1 MKCFFLKE
9 YIYLTIK
16 SILLRENGDLMMCRR
31 KFTHILTTLEAQ
43 FSILQTNLE
52 KDLEEKYLAS
62 MRRHSGGGG
71 AMVMIKKETIDGYRD
86 SIDRIINI
94 IKENYNG
101 ENNKIYTGYDGL
113 ILKNIAEKYR
123 STMRKRLE
131 DKCQQAL
138 SKPTFGPQSQ
148 KEQLLELK
156 EYFDNLDQETSHK
169 IDATI
174 SYIKHKSWQTWWL
187 VFIAIITSVV
197 TTAITNW
204 ISRYI

>member
-86 SIDRIINI
+86 SIDRIMSYCQFWCMSKISSSGLPVRLFNNLHSVFKLNVI
-94 IKENYNG
+94 
-101 ENNKIYTGYDGL
+101 NNK
-113 ILKNIAEKYR
+113 
-123 STMRKRLE
+123 
-131 DKCQQAL
+131 C
-138 SKPTFGPQSQ
+138 
-148 KEQLLELK
+148 
-156 EYFDNLDQETSHK
+156 
-169 IDATI
+169 
-174 SYIKHKSWQTWWL
+174 
-187 VFIAIITSVV
+187 
-197 TTAITNW
+197 
-204 ISRYI
+204 